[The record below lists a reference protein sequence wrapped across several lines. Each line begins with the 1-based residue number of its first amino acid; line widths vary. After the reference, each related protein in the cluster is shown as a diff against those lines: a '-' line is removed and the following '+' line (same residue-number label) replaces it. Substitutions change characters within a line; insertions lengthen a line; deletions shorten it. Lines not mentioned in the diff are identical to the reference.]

1 MNPIKQ
7 IYKLSPLLFCLL
19 LVACG
24 TKKQV
29 EKEPITS
36 DNLSQIYGMRIT
48 SSDNEMLYA
57 EGAKWLGVPH
67 RYGGSNKQGVDCS
80 GFVSILYEQ
89 VYGRQLSRS
98 SADML
103 KHDCRKISRDEL
115 KEGDLVF
122 FRTEGGRKK
131 SPNHSGI
138 YLKNGKFIHTSTS
151 RGVMVSSLREPYYLR
166 TWVAA
171 GRVK

>member
-1 MNPIKQ
+1 
-7 IYKLSPLLFCLL
+7 
-19 LVACG
+19 
-24 TKKQV
+24 
-29 EKEPITS
+29 
-36 DNLSQIYGMRIT
+36 
-48 SSDNEMLYA
+48 
-57 EGAKWLGVPH
+57 
-67 RYGGSNKQGVDCS
+67 
-80 GFVSILYEQ
+80 
-89 VYGRQLSRS
+89 
-98 SADML
+98 ML